1 MMTHNLQAFLLL
13 MVHNSKL
20 VIFNPTQTLCVK
32 LEEVTA
38 AAQSKNMLIHVFVV
52 VVLHKL

>member
-38 AAQSKNMLIHVFVV
+38 AAQLKIC
-52 VVLHKL
+52 